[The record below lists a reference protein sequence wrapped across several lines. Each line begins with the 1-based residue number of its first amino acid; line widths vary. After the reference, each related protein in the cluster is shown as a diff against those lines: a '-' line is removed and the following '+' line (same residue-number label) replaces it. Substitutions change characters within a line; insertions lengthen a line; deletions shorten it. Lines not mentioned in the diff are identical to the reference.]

1 MERLPQQ
8 CLKSV
13 TLEAFT
19 FEKINKSSDLYV
31 VQIAAAK
38 ENEINMVHHP
48 VFRTKFSLPLFSLD
62 GNVLHSGH
70 SEYDGIK
77 LNETTKRAP
86 CSAEYPWAGCI
97 FGFIRIIQEK
107 ETTAQSGIGIYSIS
121 FLRSINNT
129 RNRGQQ

>member
-77 LNETTKRAP
+77 LNETTKKLP
-86 CSAEYPWAGCI
+86 VVLS
-97 FGFIRIIQEK
+97 IRGLGAYLVLFVSYRKKKQQLK
-107 ETTAQSGIGIYSIS
+107 VVSVFTASV
-121 FLRSINNT
+121 FL
-129 RNRGQQ
+129 GQ